1 MYSFGSL
8 IYFTF
13 LFQELRKAQEFLGV
27 EPTKLESRH
36 VKIHTRPLSDHV
48 NNWSDLSAFLKGTR
62 YESLLN
68 ESDYGWEKKALKTH
82 CTYVITLL
90 ERYVHLWVGSMI
102 CIHTLLGQDAL
113 ILTYG
118 GKWGGFLC
126 CLSYVIKCEIKRI
139 IVLGMLICLYSQHI
153 CGYGRCNVSSAKE
166 KKHIYTRYVLFSS
179 EAQM

>member
-68 ESDYGWEKKALKTH
+68 ESDYG
-82 CTYVITLL
+82 
-90 ERYVHLWVGSMI
+90 
-102 CIHTLLGQDAL
+102 
-113 ILTYG
+113 
-118 GKWGGFLC
+118 
-126 CLSYVIKCEIKRI
+126 
-139 IVLGMLICLYSQHI
+139 
-153 CGYGRCNVSSAKE
+153 
-166 KKHIYTRYVLFSS
+166 
-179 EAQM
+179 